1 MIASL
6 SGQVKAIREDALVIE
21 VGGVGFLVNVV
32 ADVLDSVTRVGQSV
46 ELFTHMYVREDRIAL
61 YGFLSVEERELF
73 TTLLGVSGIGPSTAL
88 AVLSTFSPEVLR
100 GAIAQGDASTLTHI
114 PGIGPKTAQRLLL
127 DLRDKVTVS
136 EAWAPG
142 MGEADAEVID
152 ALTALGYSVSEA
164 RSAVSG
170 VPEDIEELDERIL
183 AALRYLGGG

>member
-6 SGQVKAIREDALVIE
+6 SGQVKAIREDALVVE
-21 VGGVGFLVNVV
+21 VGGVGFLVHVV
-32 ADVLDSVTRVGQSV
+32 SDVLESVTRVGQDV

-61 YGFLSVEERELF
+61 YGFLSAEERELF
-73 TTLLGVSGIGPSTAL
+73 STLLGVSGVGPSTAL

-127 DLRDKVTVS
+127 DLQDRVTVS

-142 MGEADAEVID
+142 MEEGDTEVID

-164 RSAVSG
+164 RSALSG
-170 VPEDIEELDERIL
+170 IPEEVEELDERIL
-183 AALRYLGGG
+183 AALRYLGG